1 MNTYSLLTRSF
12 HQSTKPLFNLTSTL
26 LKASKRTQ
34 IRNELI
40 KPGPKRPTSAY
51 FLYLQDYRGQLAK
64 ENPTLRPAELS
75 KIAGEKWQTLEA
87 SLKDKYITQRKQL
100 FSEYQKAKKIFND
113 KLPPK
118 KPAGP
123 FIKYANDVRTEV
135 LSQHPETSQLDLMKI
150 IGDKWQN
157 LDQGTKDKYTQEY
170 KKALQEYNAS
180 FPLE

>member
-1 MNTYSLLTRSF
+1 MNTFSILTRSF
-12 HQSTKPLFNLTSTL
+12 HQSTKSLFNLPSTL

-40 KPGPKRPTSAY
+40 KQGPKRPTSAY
-51 FLYLQDYRGQLAK
+51 FLYLHDYRDQLVK
-64 ENPTLRPAELS
+64 ENPTLRPAEIS
-75 KIAGEKWQTLEA
+75 KVAGKKWQNLEA
-87 SLKDKYITQRKQL
+87 GLKDKYVSQRKQL
-100 FSEYQKAKKIFND
+100 FSEYQKAKKVFDD

-123 FIKYANDVRTEV
+123 FIKYANDVRSQV

-157 LDQGTKDKYTQEY
+157 LDQNTKDKYTQEY
-170 KKALQEYNAS
+170 KKALQEYNTT
-180 FPLE
+180 FPLK